1 MYLLYE
7 SYTDDCRNLKDLSV
21 NTRLVALYNNKERAV
36 MEYKDYLEKTI
47 TQSDGEYDWF
57 VQELDLDLLENK
69 NILGACRVYNEG
81 IEVYNDYYMIV
92 LEEIKEVIRDD
103 K

>member
-7 SYTDDCRNLKDLSV
+7 SYTDECRNLKDLLV
-21 NTRLVALYNNKERAV
+21 NTKLIALYNNKEQAV
-36 MEYKDYLEKTI
+36 TKYNNYLERTI

-57 VQELDLDLLENK
+57 IQEVDLDLLENK

-81 IEVYNDYYMIV
+81 IEIYDDYYMIV
-92 LEEIKEVIRDD
+92 LEKIKEEIKND
-103 K
+103 